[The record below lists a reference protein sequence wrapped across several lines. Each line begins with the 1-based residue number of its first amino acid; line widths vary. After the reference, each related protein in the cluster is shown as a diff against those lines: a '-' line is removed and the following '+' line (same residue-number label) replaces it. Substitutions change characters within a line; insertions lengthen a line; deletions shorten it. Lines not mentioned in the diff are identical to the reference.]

1 MIGISPLAGQRCL
14 RSAVSHRPTQ
24 PDATRLGI
32 FEDRQAWLPDRHD
45 TTSLAGHRLT
55 EIPMCSRVLFKIST
69 DYRRLSPTQFTLPDV
84 TKLDILSRRV
94 GRCELGIIAHYAV
107 RSTIHSTDKRKHS
120 SCWCLITWNAQRW
133 FKVTSAID
141 VRRCNLSRWHA
152 QKYR

>member
-84 TKLDILSRRV
+84 TKLDISV
-94 GRCELGIIAHYAV
+94 A
-107 RSTIHSTDKRKHS
+107 S
-120 SCWCLITWNAQRW
+120 SWAM
-133 FKVTSAID
+133 
-141 VRRCNLSRWHA
+141 
-152 QKYR
+152 